1 MEHLRT
7 YTAWRAAE
15 TAAREAADNFASAI
29 KAGRHPTEA
38 ELGELSRLRT
48 SASEAL
54 QKMIE
59 QAQTRPSRPPPS
71 M

>member
-15 TAAREAADNFASAI
+15 SAAREAADNFAAAI
-29 KAGRHPTEA
+29 RAGRHPSER
-38 ELGELSRLRT
+38 EMGELSRLRT

-54 QKMIE
+54 QRMIE
-59 QAQTRPSRPPPS
+59 QAQTLPRHSTRD
-71 M
+71 